1 MPVRKVLPMQYST
14 GLQSPSN
21 DQSLSIHN
29 GGGVGTTFFTE
40 VNSNMLSPK
49 HSLKL
54 RPGTAG
60 ASRTMRA
67 KQART
72 TMTVGDGLFDELNMS
87 QMSTTNK
94 TSAAMSNNNMTRPM
108 SISLRMQEERDL
120 KWMKVQETSLTRSE
134 ERD

>member
-1 MPVRKVLPMQYST
+1 
-14 GLQSPSN
+14 
-21 DQSLSIHN
+21 
-29 GGGVGTTFFTE
+29 
-40 VNSNMLSPK
+40 
-49 HSLKL
+49 
-54 RPGTAG
+54 
-60 ASRTMRA
+60 
-67 KQART
+67 
-72 TMTVGDGLFDELNMS
+72 MTVGDGLFDELNMS